1 LFGSG
6 LARPLRDDA
15 AAWVDAINAGGKPLL
30 ALDVPSGLDS
40 DTGHVAGVAV
50 RAAATTCFVAWKR
63 GLFTG
68 QAADCCGQLS
78 LHTLGLPENWYAA
91 QTADAH
97 VLPKPSLPP
106 RPRNSHKGL
115 YGHVLVVG
123 GDHGMGGAVRM
134 AGEAALR
141 TGAGL
146 VSVATR
152 GEHLG

>member
-15 AAWVDAINAGGKPLL
+15 ATWVDAVNASGKPLL

-40 DTGHVAGVAV
+40 DTGHVAGAAV
-50 RAAATTCFVAWKR
+50 RAAATACFVAWKR

-78 LHTLGLPENWYAA
+78 LHTLGLPNRLYTA
-91 QTADAH
+91 QTVDAH
-97 VLPKPSLPP
+97 VLSEPSLPP

-115 YGHVLVVG
+115 YGH
-123 GDHGMGGAVRM
+123 
-134 AGEAALR
+134 
-141 TGAGL
+141 
-146 VSVATR
+146 
-152 GEHLG
+152 